1 MFRQHNYGIW
11 SRHFSKCKFYFFFWH
26 LDLMIYV
33 KGIEI

>member
-11 SRHFSKCKFYFFFWH
+11 SRHFSKCKFYFFWH